1 MELQG
6 HPSLLR
12 TDSPADPQDAR
23 RNNRDRL
30 LRSIITRGPATRAE
44 LSRRTGLS
52 RPTISVIANELLTTG
67 LLSEGE
73 RVYSG
78 GAPGTLLQL
87 AKDTGVTIVADVRD
101 PARLRMATVPAS
113 GEIATMASASVQAGP
128 EVLAEI
134 LAFAGRVEPTSLL
147 GVALAVD
154 GWVSADGQWRCSPN
168 HGLGGDLIDQLRKK
182 LRLPVF
188 TLTAAE
194 AIAVADLRDSP
205 TDLIAQASVVFG
217 DQLDMVISV
226 GGRIWPGNR
235 RPSGDIAHLLVGG
248 SGPTCT
254 VCGRTCVQARVL
266 ELHTAPSARI
276 RNHSAK
282 ALATVLA
289 PLIAGIEIEEIVL
302 ACLPAD
308 VAEPMASALHEEL
321 AKHLM
326 AYMIPTVRASARND
340 DGVMQGSAAMM
351 LYRRLG

>member
-23 RNNRDRL
+23 RSNRDRL

-78 GAPGTLLQL
+78 GAPGTLLHL
-87 AKDTGVTIVADVRD
+87 SKDTGVTIVADVRD

-113 GEIATMASASVQAGP
+113 GEIATVGTASVEAGN

-134 LAFAGRVEPTSLL
+134 LAFAARVEPTALL

-154 GWVSADGQWRCSPN
+154 GWVSADGQWRWSPKQ
-168 HGLGGDLIDQLRKK
+168 GLDGDLIDQLRKK
-182 LRLPVF
+182 FRLPVF

-205 TDLIAQASVVFG
+205 TDLVAQASVVFG
-217 DQLDMVISV
+217 DQLDMVITV

-235 RPSGDIAHLLVGG
+235 RPTGDIAHVLVGAN
-248 SGPTCT
+248 GPICT
-254 VCGRTCVQARVL
+254 VCGRSCLQARVL
-266 ELHTAPSARI
+266 QLHNDPSARA
-276 RNHSAK
+276 RNQSVK

-302 ACLPAD
+302 ACLPAE
-308 VAEPMASALHEEL
+308 VAEHVATALRDEL
-321 AKHLM
+321 GKHLM

-340 DGVMQGSAAMM
+340 DGVMEGAAAMM